1 MRSVLRHCVVH
12 LNVSPLVYQFSNY
25 QSINLYKTT
34 MSILKDLQLADLDS
48 NDDIKLL
55 IGSDFYWYVVMGNIK
70 ISKIKEPVGVVLI
83 KILVMFYSQKTEQL
97 TKIANLE
104 NELQFFWDL
113 EI

>member
-1 MRSVLRHCVVH
+1 
-12 LNVSPLVYQFSNY
+12 
-25 QSINLYKTT
+25 

-55 IGSDFYWYVVMGNIK
+55 IGSDFYWYGVMGNIK

-83 KILVMFYSQKTEQL
+83 KMLVMFYSQKTEQL